1 MRDDIHLHRVDY
13 HSYPALRGEIMT
25 TAQQLIMPVLARVFV
40 AATWYD
46 TANVRSTLYCKARE
60 VIVGDRAEKMAQDE
74 IDGAGQP
81 ARGEE

>member
-60 VIVGDRAEKMAQDE
+60 VICGDRAEKIAQDD
-74 IDGAGQP
+74 IDMTAQP